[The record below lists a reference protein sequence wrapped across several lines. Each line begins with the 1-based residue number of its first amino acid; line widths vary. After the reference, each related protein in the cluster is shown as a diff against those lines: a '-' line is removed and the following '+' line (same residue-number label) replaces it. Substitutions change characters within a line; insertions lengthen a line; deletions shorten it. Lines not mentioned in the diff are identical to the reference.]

1 MQILNLVTPDDEII
15 NETSSEPN
23 EKEKSS
29 SGKCESVFFCGSREI
44 GSISKISDIPVAL
57 SELLDC
63 VHNYRKILVGDCT
76 GIDELVQRYLLEI
89 GYKNVEVYTSGDVR
103 VYLDTDWRLIE
114 CQADRNIKDNLPL
127 NEYVRAFYAV
137 KDKIMCQNCDKMVAI
152 WNGYSRAT
160 RKNIDRMISLN
171 KSYHII
177 EF

>member
-103 VYLDTDWRLIE
+103 VYLDTELH
-114 CQADRNIKDNLPL
+114 
-127 NEYVRAFYAV
+127 
-137 KDKIMCQNCDKMVAI
+137 
-152 WNGYSRAT
+152 
-160 RKNIDRMISLN
+160 RKKWYLF
-171 KSYHII
+171 
-177 EF
+177 E